1 VRQSSG
7 WDFNYSAENE
17 ARLKPLCIEVAK
29 HFCFPVRR
37 LYRYFAR
44 TDDHYMVGPPMSLGE
59 YYRAFHIPLSSKAV
73 LPLYLSECFFH
84 PIENFTRSPLDKMPS
99 FEQMVA
105 FDNLIFIR
113 DSTCLDPTGF
123 VTTYAH
129 KLQHFLQHGHTP
141 RLAVVNSDLYF
152 NMKRFAPSSM
162 VTDVP
167 NEREANI
174 VSKRVAEAICG
185 TAAVRAFAEERI
197 GFMETVNE
205 PDQRER
211 WIFFRDVP
219 ASTEYDFLAETIPL
233 VEKYKGQIEFSIDV
247 RGLNGGL
254 VHWRISGC
262 ATDSYNTNLRWN

>member
-1 VRQSSG
+1 VKQSSG
-7 WDFNYSAENE
+7 WDFNCSAEAE
-17 ARLKPLCIEVAK
+17 ARLKPLCLEVDK
-29 HFCFPVRR
+29 YFSFPARR

-44 TDDHYMVGPPMSLGE
+44 TDDRYMVGPPMSLGE
-59 YYRAFHIPLSSKAV
+59 YYRGFHVPIASRHV
-73 LPLYLSECFFH
+73 LPGYLLDCFFH
-84 PIENFTRSPLDKMPS
+84 PPENFKGNSLDNLPS

-129 KLQHFLQHGHTP
+129 ELQHFTQYGHTP
-141 RLAVVNSDLYF
+141 KLAVVNSDLYF
-152 NMKRFAPSSM
+152 NMKKFAPSSM

-185 TAAVRAFAEERI
+185 KAAVRAFAEERI
-197 GFMETVNE
+197 RFMEKVNE

-211 WIFFRDVP
+211 WTFFRDIP
-219 ASTEYDFLAETIPL
+219 ASTEYDLLVETVLL
-233 VEKYKGQIEFSIDV
+233 VEKYKGRIDFNIDV
-247 RGLNGGL
+247 NRPEWWLN
-254 VHWRISGC
+254 
-262 ATDSYNTNLRWN
+262 